1 MEQENNDK
9 TLLAEFSEFV
19 DSFKSTQLATVDENG
34 IPHAS
39 YAPVLR
45 KEHCFYIYV
54 SSLARH
60 TKNLKSASQTAL
72 LFVEDESSTS
82 EIFAR
87 RSATFDCRVLAIPR
101 DTPVGK
107 SLVVDFYSR
116 FGKIMN
122 LLRDLPDFQF
132 FKLKPTSAVYVK
144 GFGKAFTI
152 EGDNLNLMV
161 QIGLKD
167 KN

>member
-1 MEQENNDK
+1 MEQEKNDNN
-9 TLLAEFSEFV
+9 LLAEFSEFI

-34 IPHAS
+34 LPHAS

-54 SSLARH
+54 SGLARH
-60 TKNLKSASQTAL
+60 TRNLESASRTAL

-87 RSATFDCRVLAIPR
+87 RRATFDCRVLAIPR
-101 DTPVGK
+101 DTPTWK
-107 SLVVDFYSR
+107 SLIVDFYSR
-116 FGKIMN
+116 FGTIMN

-132 FKLKPTSAVYVK
+132 FKLKPISAIYVK
-144 GFGKAFTI
+144 GFGKTFTI
-152 EGDNLNLMV
+152 GGNDLDLMV
-161 QIGLKD
+161 QVVSKD
-167 KN
+167 KK

>member
-1 MEQENNDK
+1 MEQEKNDNN
-9 TLLAEFSEFV
+9 LLAEFSEFI

-45 KEHCFYIYV
+45 KKHCFYIYV
-54 SSLARH
+54 SGLAKH
-60 TKNLKSASQTAL
+60 TRNLESASRTAL
-72 LFVEDESSTS
+72 LFLEDESSTS

-87 RSATFDCRVLAIPR
+87 QRATFDCSVLAIPR
-101 DTPVGK
+101 NTSAWK

-116 FGKIMN
+116 FGNIMN

-132 FKLKPTSAVYVK
+132 FKLKPISAIYVK
-144 GFGKAFTI
+144 GFGKAFNI
-152 EGDNLNLMV
+152 GQEELDLMV
-161 QIGLKD
+161 EIVPKD